1 MSARAR
7 QRGTTLRIRA
17 DFDHGRTQPWGV
29 FWNVYQ
35 PGRTG
40 RPKQTSAWFTTEAEA
55 EEFKRL
61 TLEELAKAAPASESE
76 PAIHR
81 HADSLA
87 AIAADWLRHVED
99 QREAATHKSYRD
111 LVKHY
116 LAPAPTHPRYP
127 ALGNLIVSNATMTP
141 KAIADYLTALHQAG
155 VSLSMRR
162 RLHRALSAFATFA
175 KFAGRLTGQNPCFD
189 LGRLIRRRG
198 EEESEP
204 APNPFTQDEIARIFD
219 QLEACEPAWLPFFQF
234 LYDTGVRPGEAAALK
249 WDEVDADRLKV
260 RIALNWS
267 PVAKADKLP
276 KTHERRLID
285 LTQLAADQLLA
296 WRPVQRQELLRRGI
310 RQTPYVF
317 TSRRGCRMLQD
328 GNVRLVF
335 ARVMK
340 ACGITGHSL
349 YDFRDSFAS
358 HHLADNWLRKLAW
371 VSHQLG
377 HKHVS
382 TTERYYYAY
391 RPTTASR
398 GFADEIR
405 TAK

>member
-1 MSARAR
+1 VGKP
-7 QRGTTLRIRA
+7 RGTTLRVR
-17 DFDHGRTQPWGV
+17 FDPHPGRSQPWGV

-40 RPKQTSAWFTTEAEA
+40 RPKQKSAWFTTEAEA

-61 TLEELAKAAPASESE
+61 TLVDLAKTAPASASE
-76 PAIHR
+76 PTIHR
-81 HADSLA
+81 HVDSLA
-87 AIAADWLRHVED
+87 AMAVDWLKHVED
-99 QREAATHKSYRD
+99 QREAATHKSYKE
-111 LVKHY
+111 LVKNY
-116 LAPAPTHPRYP
+116 LAPGPTQPHYP
-127 ALGNLIVSNATMTP
+127 ALGDLIVSNATMTP
-141 KAIADYLTALHQAG
+141 KTIADYLTTLHQAG

-162 RLHRALSAFATFA
+162 RLHRALSAFCTYA
-175 KFAGRLTGQNPCFD
+175 KFAGRLTGHNPCFD

-204 APNPFTQDEIARIFD
+204 TPNPFTQDEIARIFD
-219 QLEACEPAWLPFFQF
+219 QLEACEPTWVPFFQF

-249 WDEVDADRLKV
+249 WEELDFERLMV
-260 RIALNWS
+260 RVALNWS
-267 PVAKADKLP
+267 PAAKADKLP
-276 KTHERRLID
+276 KTHERRRID
-285 LTQLAADQLLA
+285 LTQLVADQLLA

-310 RQTPYVF
+310 PQTPYVF
-317 TSRRGCRMLQD
+317 TSRRGCRRLQD
-328 GNVRLVF
+328 GHVRLVF
-335 ARVMK
+335 GRVMK

-358 HHLADNWLRKLAW
+358 HHLADDWFRKLGW

-405 TAK
+405 GVK